1 MSVTG
6 PENTTDRRSQSA
18 ETKTAKPDL
27 TGREQM
33 TRNVIASWG
42 GHFVFVIA
50 GFIMPRMID
59 NRLGHELLGVWDFAW
74 SLIAYFGLV
83 QAGIGSSV
91 NRYVAKYRA
100 VGDMDGVNRA
110 VSSVWCFHMAAGA
123 IVLVLTVVL
132 SLFLPFLF
140 GTRLG
145 ENVVTAQW
153 IVFLMGASAGLRVS
167 VAAFSGVVSGCH
179 RWDLHNAITSGFHAV
194 VVGGMITALCLGG
207 GLVCL
212 AIISSV
218 GLLLA
223 DFSRVPVAYRLCH
236 GLHVRPGL
244 ATWRQGLSMLAFGG
258 KTLIPSVGRLLL
270 NQTISIMIVAYLGLA
285 PLAFFARSQSL
296 IRHLET
302 LVAKLAHVLTP
313 TASALSGAKKK
324 QELRSLLIRSTRY
337 AFFITLPITLVL
349 VIFGDAILTFWMGSW
364 YGNGTVLTILAVG
377 FLPTIGNLPV
387 LSILT
392 GMNAHGRPGLAYLLA
407 AVLAVV
413 LAALALGPMQL
424 GLTGA
429 AVAIVVPLALAN
441 GVYLPIYACRRMG
454 IRIGKFYSGVL
465 FKPVLCA
472 MPFAICLLSARVY
485 FSAYPLTAAVW
496 GCSLGFAVLVTLYW
510 IYVLPERLR
519 GAARRILGLKR
530 VAA

>member
-1 MSVTG
+1 MQAKEPDTSQ
-6 PENTTDRRSQSA
+6 NTDQ
-18 ETKTAKPDL
+18 KQPQTADDL
-27 TGREQM
+27 TGRKHM
-33 TRNVIASWG
+33 TRSVLASWA
-42 GHFVFVIA
+42 GHFVFVVA

-100 VGDMDGVNRA
+100 VGDIDGVNRA
-110 VSSVWCFHMAAGA
+110 VSSVWCFHMAAGTV
-123 IVLVLTVVL
+123 ILILTVVL
-132 SLFLPFLF
+132 SLFLPDMF
-140 GTRLG
+140 GARLG

-153 IVFLMGASAGLRVS
+153 VVFLMGISAGLRLS
-167 VAAFSGVVSGCH
+167 VASFSGVVSGCH
-179 RWDLHNAITSGFHAV
+179 RWDLHNAITSGFHTL

-207 GLVCL
+207 GLIWL

-244 ATWRQGLSMLAFGG
+244 ATWRQGVSMLAFGG
-258 KTLIPSVGRLLL
+258 KTLIPSVGNLLL
-270 NQTISIMIVAYLGLA
+270 HQTISIMIVAYLGLA
-285 PLAFFARSQSL
+285 PLALFARSQSL
-296 IRHLET
+296 IRHLQT

-313 TASALSGAKKK
+313 TASALSGAEKE

-349 VIFGDAILTFWMGSW
+349 AIFGDAILTFWMGSW
-364 YGNGTVLTILAVG
+364 YGDGTVLTILAIG
-377 FLPTIGNLPV
+377 FLPTIGHLPV
-387 LSILT
+387 LSILA
-392 GMNAHGRPGLAYLLA
+392 GMNAHGRPGLAYLFA
-407 AVLAVV
+407 SIFA
-413 LAALALGPMQL
+413 AALTSIALGPMQL

-441 GVYLPIYACRRMG
+441 GVYLPIYACRRME
-454 IRIGKFYSGVL
+454 IRITRFYSGVL
-465 FKPVLCA
+465 LGPMLCA
-472 MPFAICLLSARVY
+472 LPFALCLIGARMY
-485 FSAYPLTAAVW
+485 FSDALLIGAAW
-496 GCSLGFAVLVTLYW
+496 GCSLGFAVLVVLYW

-519 GAARRILGLKR
+519 AAVRRILSVKR